1 VARAELSS
9 RLNQVLLRILAAF
22 AASGLGVVGAG
33 SIAGIPLWKAMFMAG
48 IGSVATVVE
57 RLARLYLD
65 DGHLSKADIDAAFG
79 VIQKQSDEAQSAPS
93 RKRKQKEEQE
103 TEVAE

>member
-1 VARAELSS
+1 MSS

-79 VIQKQSDEAQSAPS
+79 VIQKQSDESTTTASS
-93 RKRKQKEEQE
+93 KRRRKEGQDTE
-103 TEVAE
+103 TTE

>member
-1 VARAELSS
+1 MSNKLK
-9 RLNQVLLRILAAF
+9 QVLLRILAAF

-48 IGSVATVVE
+48 IGSVATVIE

-65 DGHLSKADIDAAFG
+65 DGHLSSSDIDSAFG
-79 VIQKQSDEAQSAPS
+79 VVHKS
-93 RKRKQKEEQE
+93 KEEDPE
-103 TEVAE
+103 

>member
-1 VARAELSS
+1 MSD
-9 RLNQVLLRILAAF
+9 RLKQVLLRILAAF

-79 VIQKQSDEAQSAPS
+79 VIQKNGAQPEDEPEEPKTRR
-93 RKRKQKEEQE
+93 RKASEEQP
-103 TEVAE
+103 AE

>member
-1 VARAELSS
+1 MSGIK
-9 RLNQVLLRILAAF
+9 QVLLRILAAF

-79 VIQKQSDEAQSAPS
+79 VIQKSGSPEATEEAPKQ
-93 RKRKQKEEQE
+93 RKRKQAEEQPAE
-103 TEVAE
+103 TE

>member
-1 VARAELSS
+1 MSNKLK
-9 RLNQVLLRILAAF
+9 QVLLRILAAF

-65 DGHLSKADIDAAFG
+65 DGHLSSADIDAAFG
-79 VIQKQSDEAQSAPS
+79 VIQKNAESEEDE
-93 RKRKQKEEQE
+93 EEQ
-103 TEVAE
+103 

>member
-1 VARAELSS
+1 MEGHV
-9 RLNQVLLRILAAF
+9 RLMSNKLKQVLLRILAAF

-48 IGSVATVVE
+48 IGSVATVIE

-65 DGHLSKADIDAAFG
+65 DGHLSSSDIDSAFG
-79 VIQKQSDEAQSAPS
+79 VVHKS
-93 RKRKQKEEQE
+93 KEEDPE
-103 TEVAE
+103 

>member
-1 VARAELSS
+1 MKLK
-9 RLNQVLLRILAAF
+9 QVLLRILAAF

-65 DGHLSKADIDAAFG
+65 DGHLSSSDIDAAFG
-79 VIQKQSDEAQSAPS
+79 VIHKSG
-93 RKRKQKEEQE
+93 EED
-103 TEVAE
+103 

>member
-1 VARAELSS
+1 VKLK
-9 RLNQVLLRILAAF
+9 QVLLRILAAF

-65 DGHLSKADIDAAFG
+65 DGRLSSSDIDAAFG
-79 VIQKQSDEAQSAPS
+79 VVHKS
-93 RKRKQKEEQE
+93 KEEDPE
-103 TEVAE
+103 

>member
-1 VARAELSS
+1 MKNTNIKQIS
-9 RLNQVLLRILAAF
+9 LRILAAF

-65 DGHLSKADIDAAFG
+65 DGHLSASDLDAAFG
-79 VIQKQSDEAQSAPS
+79 VVQKKSDDG
-93 RKRKQKEEQE
+93 
-103 TEVAE
+103 TEKKKYPRRATKPEVTE

>member
-1 VARAELSS
+1 MPARLK
-9 RLNQVLLRILAAF
+9 QVLLRILAAF

-33 SIAGIPLWKAMFMAG
+33 SLAGIPLWKAMFMAG

-65 DGHLSKADIDAAFG
+65 DGHLSNSDIDAAFG
-79 VIQKQSDEAQSAPS
+79 VVQKKQDDEAKPRRRRSA
-93 RKRKQKEEQE
+93 E
-103 TEVAE
+103 TTDPE

>member
-1 VARAELSS
+1 MSNKLKQIV
-9 RLNQVLLRILAAF
+9 LRILAAF

-65 DGHLSKADIDAAFG
+65 DGRLSADDIDAAFG
-79 VIQKQSDEAQSAPS
+79 VIQKTPEQAEESDE
-93 RKRKQKEEQE
+93 K
-103 TEVAE
+103 